1 MPSLPSHTL
10 GGGKHQLD
18 AADGRAVQT
27 AAIKSE
33 VLPAAAAKAVGPGP
47 SLVVLACSALGG
59 AAGGA
64 CPAFAFETASR
75 ISGKEHFTS
84 TQLAL
89 LTCQK
94 VPAIAAAF
102 HELRTRHPTT
112 LGSSKGKGV
121 PAAMRAALTDPA
133 CGLHWAV
140 ARLPQPG
147 QPGDEPAGCPG
158 VGAFHPGR
166 LRQPC

>member
-1 MPSLPSHTL
+1 M
-10 GGGKHQLD
+10 G
-18 AADGRAVQT
+18 V
-27 AAIKSE
+27 
-33 VLPAAAAKAVGPGP
+33 
-47 SLVVLACSALGG
+47 
-59 AAGGA
+59 AGGSS
-64 CPAFAFETASR
+64 CRQLHLSWLDSSPLLAFPSPSR
-75 ISGKEHFTS
+75 SPCS
-84 TQLAL
+84 
-89 LTCQK
+89 QK